1 MVQQQ
6 AVKIQ
11 PIEKDLLP
19 DKVEGE
25 ILNYIVKNHLEA
37 GDKIPSERELSL
49 KLAVGRNSVRNAL
62 LSLENKNII
71 VRHIGKGSFLKTT
84 HFENGKAN
92 IDVRLFEVNFTDML
106 EIRITLEK
114 QAIKKAIDNGTDE
127 MFDELIQ
134 KAKHMSALAEKGE
147 YSTEADRDFHSKLC
161 DCSGSKT
168 LKQLLLNLVDA
179 LDYYQCIYV
188 NPEKYWIAT
197 VPYHLDIAYACKER
211 NLALALAAQEYIYN
225 YDLKVLNSKVKG

>member
-1 MVQQQ
+1 MQQQ

-19 DKVEGE
+19 DKVEDE

-114 QAIKKAIDNGTDE
+114 QAIKKAIDKGTDE

-134 KAKHMSALAEKGE
+134 KAKHMSALAERGE

-161 DCSGSKT
+161 DCSGSKA

-225 YDLKVLNSKVKG
+225 YDLKVLSSKVKG

>member
-1 MVQQQ
+1 MQQQ

-19 DKVEGE
+19 DKVEDE

-114 QAIKKAIDNGTDE
+114 QAIKKAIDKGTDE

-147 YSTEADRDFHSKLC
+147 YSTEVDRDFHSKLC

-225 YDLKVLNSKVKG
+225 YDLKVLSSKVKG

>member
-1 MVQQQ
+1 MQQQ

-19 DKVEGE
+19 DKVEDE

-114 QAIKKAIDNGTDE
+114 QAIKKAIDKGTDE

-225 YDLKVLNSKVKG
+225 YDLKVLSSKVKG

>member
-1 MVQQQ
+1 MQQQ

-19 DKVEGE
+19 DKVEDE

-114 QAIKKAIDNGTDE
+114 QAIKKAIDKGTDE

-161 DCSGSKT
+161 DCSGSKA

-225 YDLKVLNSKVKG
+225 YDLKVLSSKVKG

>member
-1 MVQQQ
+1 MQQQ

-114 QAIKKAIDNGTDE
+114 QAIKKAIDKGTDE

-225 YDLKVLNSKVKG
+225 YDLKVLSSKVKG